1 MTHER
6 IRGVTVVKLRKESQ
20 VIGLDVCLPR
30 MQGET
35 AFYSLVVFFSK
46 GPDIRLLTPDM
57 TQHDLSKGAAAL
69 PARAGNLRQ
78 STPHG
83 EFFIS

>member
-1 MTHER
+1 MTHAR

-35 AFYSLVVFFSK
+35 AFYSLVMFLSK
-46 GPDIRLLTPDM
+46 GPDIRLLTPGM

-69 PARAGNLRQ
+69 PARAGKSQAIDPLW
-78 STPHG
+78 G
-83 EFFIS
+83 FFIS